1 MNVNNYKY
9 DYSQLGSY
17 ETKISEDIM
26 YQLQLLHLKWIVTL
40 YSMLT
45 TYLGLPPSTKIQE
58 FHCIRASNEIFLA
71 KPYRRVSQRDS
82 IIVYVIRTI
91 KSF

>member
-1 MNVNNYKY
+1 M
-9 DYSQLGSY
+9 Q
-17 ETKISEDIM
+17 
-26 YQLQLLHLKWIVTL
+26 
-40 YSMLT
+40 T
-45 TYLGLPPSTKIQE
+45 TYFGLPPSTKIQE
-58 FHCIRASNEIFLA
+58 FNCIRASNEIFLA